1 MKKILLAVI
10 LLALV
15 IGVSYVK
22 SVRTSDNRDSA
33 YRDGKTEAARELA
46 DYQLQ
51 VDSLRAILG
60 EKEVGFADS
69 LVRTRAEYKAEIDS
83 LTDLVAKRNKRIW
96 DLKSQL
102 SKATASTSK
111 STSRKVT
118 SGASKK
124 HEQILSYYKNRYK
137 SLPTDLT
144 DYEKKVA
151 INEIREETA
160 RKYSITLAELKSLRE
175 KHKLNY

>member
-1 MKKILLAVI
+1 MNMKKVLLAVI

-15 IGVSYVK
+15 LAVSYIK
-22 SVRTSDNRDSA
+22 SVRNSESRGEA
-33 YRDGKTEAARELA
+33 YREGKAESARQLSDYEL
-46 DYQLQ
+46 QM
-51 VDSLRAILG
+51 DSMRQAMG
-60 EKEVGFADS
+60 EKELAFADS
-69 LVRTRAEYKAEIDS
+69 MMRAQVGYKSEIDS
-83 LTDLVAKRNKRIW
+83 LDDLVIARNKRIW

-102 SKATASTSK
+102 SKTSKPK
-111 STSRKVT
+111 STSRKV
-118 SGASKK
+118 SDSVSKE
-124 HEQILSYYKNRYK
+124 HERILSFYKKRYK

-160 RKYSITLAELKSLRE
+160 QKYAITLAELKSLRE